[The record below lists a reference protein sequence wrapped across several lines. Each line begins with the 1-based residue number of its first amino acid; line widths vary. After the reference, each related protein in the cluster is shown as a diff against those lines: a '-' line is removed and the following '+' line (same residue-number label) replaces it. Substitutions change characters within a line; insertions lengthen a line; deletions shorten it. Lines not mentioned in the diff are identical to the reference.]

1 MHISRRVRRGIAVA
15 TAALLMLGG
24 CGGGSDDAAV
34 IAPPPVG
41 GPSPPPPSDTGV
53 EHHVSGSVGDGPI
66 VGARIRVYANSGLLM
81 QETESSI
88 TADYE
93 LTVNTRGG
101 RLYPLTIVA
110 DQGTDLVTGRPPD
123 FKLSYALY
131 RLAEQTTINL
141 NPFSTL
147 VFQVAR
153 TNGGINDSTVIAAR
167 HAVVSRYGF
176 GLDSAVLP
184 DPVETFIDDGN
195 IHYIVKASEALGEM
209 IRRTR
214 DAVAATGWDVDGD
227 FIVAALATDLA
238 DGWIDGKSTHQSSS
252 RLAAV
257 ANVASAAVLVEAL
270 SNQLRVYGVN
280 ATAAMDQSI
289 RQVRPDAPQS
299 ATTANVPIAA
309 ETFQQAI
316 RALRA
321 AQLVNPDPRIATT
334 IRVLENATPGT
345 LPKAIALQLPAG
357 IHGVLRQATTD
368 TAYVSEAVLDAINI
382 QARSSSAITPPP
394 GTDPEPPPPPPPPA
408 PEPTPPPPPPP
419 ANNPPVISGS
429 PNTSLV
435 VGTAWSFTPTASD
448 PDGDALTFSI
458 TGRPSWLSF
467 NSSTGRLSGT
477 PGSSRV
483 GTNSN
488 IRISVTDGIA
498 TTQLPAFSITVTA
511 PELSTRSATLSW
523 TPPTE
528 RTDGSP
534 LGSLSGFK
542 IYYGRNRSNLN
553 QVVNIGSGITTYILE
568 GLEPGAW
575 HFGVTAVDT
584 NGIESALSTVVSKTI
599 P

>member
-24 CGGGSDDAAV
+24 CGGGGSDDAAV

-41 GPSPPPPSDTGV
+41 GPSPPPPSDTV
-53 EHHVSGSVGDGPI
+53 VKHRVSGSVGDGPI
-66 VGARIRVYANSGLLM
+66 VGARIRVYANSGLLL
-81 QETESSI
+81 QETVSSI

-93 LTVNTRGG
+93 LTVNAHSG
-101 RLYPLTIVA
+101 LYPLTIVA

-176 GLDSAVLP
+176 GLDNAVLP
-184 DPVETFIDDGN
+184 DPVETFIDDSN

-238 DGWIDGKSTHQSSS
+238 DGWIDGNSAHQSSS

-289 RQVRPDAPQS
+289 RQVRPNASQS
-299 ATTANVPIAA
+299 ATTANVAIAA

-334 IRVLENATPGT
+334 IQVLEAATPGT
-345 LPKAIALQLPAG
+345 LPQAIALQLPAG
-357 IHGVLRQATTD
+357 IHGILRQATTD

-394 GTDPEPPPPPPPPA
+394 GADPEPPPPPPPPA
-408 PEPTPPPPPPP
+408 PEPPPPSPPPEPEPSRIHP
-419 ANNPPVISGS
+419 AAAGEQSAGD
-429 PNTSLV
+429 LRF
-435 VGTAWSFTPTASD
+435 AQHCRWWSA
-448 PDGDALTFSI
+448 
-458 TGRPSWLSF
+458 R
-467 NSSTGRLSGT
+467 
-477 PGSSRV
+477 
-483 GTNSN
+483 
-488 IRISVTDGIA
+488 
-498 TTQLPAFSITVTA
+498 
-511 PELSTRSATLSW
+511 
-523 TPPTE
+523 
-528 RTDGSP
+528 
-534 LGSLSGFK
+534 
-542 IYYGRNRSNLN
+542 
-553 QVVNIGSGITTYILE
+553 
-568 GLEPGAW
+568 PGASRPPLPTRMAM
-575 HFGVTAVDT
+575 H
-584 NGIESALSTVVSKTI
+584 
-599 P
+599 